1 MASTMERLSSN
12 KVRFTINVA
21 AEKFDEGLNIA
32 YRKLV
37 KRINIPG
44 FRRGK
49 APMRVIENYYGPS
62 VFYEDA
68 LEAVFP
74 EAYSEAVKEAGVTV
88 VDQPSIDVT
97 QIGRGQELIFTA
109 EVFVSPEVT
118 LGEYKNLGIEKA
130 PIDVTDDD
138 VDAEIDRVRD
148 RNSRWEEVTDR
159 PAKLDDQVNLDYEG
173 YCDGEQFDGGTAT
186 GSDLVLGS
194 GTFIPGFEEA
204 LVGATVGQELDVNV
218 TFPEDYS
225 SKDLAGKPATFKCK
239 INSIRVKELP
249 ALDEDFVK
257 DVSENANTVEEYK
270 AEIRD
275 RLVKAAEDRADAAF
289 ENEIIEAITEKAEID
304 IPDAMIEDAL
314 DDVMRDMQLQMAYSG
329 MRMEDFYKYTNQTE
343 AQVRSMYKPQAEQR
357 VRNRLVLEAIRKAEN
372 IEATDEEV
380 EAEIAKYAEQSRRTV
395 EEFKK
400 TLNDTAMQNFRDAAS
415 IQKTVDFLKANAK

>member
-400 TLNDTAMQNFRDAAS
+400 TLNDTAMQNFKDAAS

>member
-329 MRMEDFYKYTNQTE
+329 IRMEDFYKYTNQTE